1 MPQLIMPTQE
11 QSLWTEE
18 LGVAIEDVRRE
29 LQRVNQEH
37 EAVLEEQKEA
47 LLRCQHEI
55 QSLRELTIELQQSI

>member
-1 MPQLIMPTQE
+1 MPAQE
-11 QSLWTEE
+11 QPLRTEDLE
-18 LGVAIEDVRRE
+18 EAIEDMRRE

>member
-1 MPQLIMPTQE
+1 MPAQE
-11 QSLWTEE
+11 QPLRTEDLE
-18 LGVAIEDVRRE
+18 EDIEDMRRE